1 MSIWPKASHRVEWQ
15 ILGLKYAIDAV
26 IVLRYYDRSMTTT
39 TLSQKFQIVI
49 PKSVRETLKLQPGTV
64 FNVVEYNGRI
74 EIVPVR
80 RPKEMRGFLRGI
92 DTSVIREKDRL

>member
-1 MSIWPKASHRVEWQ
+1 
-15 ILGLKYAIDAV
+15 LGLKYLIDGV
-26 IVLRYYDRSMTTT
+26 IVLRNDDRSMTTT
-39 TLSQKFQIVI
+39 TLSRKFQIVI
-49 PKSVRETLKLQPGTV
+49 PKTVREALKLQPGTV